1 MPNEFIRELLSSTD
15 IVEVVSRFI
24 KLKKTGKNYMA
35 CCPFHHEKTPS
46 FSVSPDK
53 QIYHC
58 FGCHATGDV
67 VTFLSE
73 HEHMSFIEAIE
84 ELANLKGMT
93 VPYEKSDVTKD
104 RDQEIDITQCYQ
116 ALDAANKYFRWQL
129 KYADNAKDVIEYIK
143 GREISGQTAKYFQIG
158 YAPELWQGL
167 YDVLSQ
173 KFSDKVLSAVGVVI
187 QNEQSRIY
195 DRFRGR
201 LTFPIYNRRGQ
212 IVGFGGRIIS
222 SDKSQPKYLNSPET
236 PVFHKSQELYGL
248 YQLKQREKPTK
259 IIVVEGYM
267 DVVGLYEAGCHH
279 AVATLGTAFTE
290 DHAKVLFREVDRII
304 LCFDGDKAGQ
314 SAALRAFQIIMPLL
328 SDTKEARFLLLPENE
343 DPDSYVRKHSRAAFE
358 ALCDSALSTS
368 EFFSYFI
375 TKDKN
380 IDSADDVA
388 KILSKAKEILTGIK
402 DNAYLE
408 SIKNTLAQKLGMSFA
423 QLDAFLKY
431 TNNVQKSEHN
441 NIVVRWQKLN
451 INHLTVV
458 EKALAYILM
467 MPKGI
472 DEVVQRNNT
481 VLFACKTEQHI
492 ILLDALNI
500 IRQNIGLT
508 SAMLVQILTEK
519 YEKFRQYFY
528 QLMQLPVE
536 LDEKLLID
544 ELIAMLDKVT
554 KEASQSELELLISK
568 SKRTILTEAE
578 RHKLQKLLHK
588 KEKT

>member
-1 MPNEFIRELLSSTD
+1 MPNEFIRELISSTD

-129 KYADNAKDVIEYIK
+129 KYAENAKDVIEYIK

-248 YQLKQREKPTK
+248 YQLKQREKPTR

-267 DVVGLYEAGCHH
+267 DVVGLYEAGCYH

-328 SDTKEARFLLLPENE
+328 SDTKEARFLLLPESE

-375 TKDKN
+375 TKDKD

-423 QLDAFLKY
+423 QLDAFLKH
-431 TNNVQKSEHN
+431 TNNSQKSEPS
-441 NIVVRWQKLN
+441 NIVRWQKLD